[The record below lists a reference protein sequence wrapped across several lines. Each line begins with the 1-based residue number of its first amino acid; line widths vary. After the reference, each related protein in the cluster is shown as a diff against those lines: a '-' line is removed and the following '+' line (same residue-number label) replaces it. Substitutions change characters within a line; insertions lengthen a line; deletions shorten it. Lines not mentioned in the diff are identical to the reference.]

1 MAKKNYQMSESRT
14 RIRRLSVQTKMK
26 PMRAATTEVERLG
39 DELFDMVQDAQG
51 RARGTRNGS
60 GMVIH
65 NGPTLTF
72 VNMGRSPSPLPIA
85 APPCHNGPTPA
96 QPHTTMT
103 HLSSKPLTSYCNVAK
118 EATYTSPLRLMHG
131 DKNDRDMQPR

>member
-1 MAKKNYQMSESRT
+1 M
-14 RIRRLSVQTKMK
+14 QTKMK

-72 VNMGRSPSPLPIA
+72 VNMGPSSPPLHTTP
-85 APPCHNGPTPA
+85 PPCHNGPTP
-96 QPHTTMT
+96 PPNRT
-103 HLSSKPLTSYCNVAK
+103 PL
-118 EATYTSPLRLMHG
+118 
-131 DKNDRDMQPR
+131 